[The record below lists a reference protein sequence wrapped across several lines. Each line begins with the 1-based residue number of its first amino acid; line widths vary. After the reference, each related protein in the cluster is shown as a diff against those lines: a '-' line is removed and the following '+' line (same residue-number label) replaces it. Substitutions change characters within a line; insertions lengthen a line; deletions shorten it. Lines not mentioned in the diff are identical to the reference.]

1 MNYPL
6 IEPILL
12 EIGPLAVRWYG
23 LMYLLAFLA
32 CYVLG
37 NQRAKKHDSDWDKA
51 DVSDVIFYGVVGTI
65 VGGRLGFVLFYAFD
79 RFLVEPLWL
88 FKLWEGGMSFHGGML
103 GVVAALW
110 LYGRKTSRDFWR
122 VADFAAPLVAIGL
135 GFGRIGNFI
144 NAELPGRVT
153 ESSLGVH
160 FPCGAVS
167 GLNFTCF
174 GQWDGALR
182 HLSSLYQ
189 AFGEGVVLFMI
200 VWLFSLRARR
210 SGLISGMFLTGYG
223 AIRFVTEW
231 FREPDAA
238 IGFIAFDWLTMG
250 QLLSLP
256 MIAFGIL
263 LLFGIAQ
270 DYFEGLRQK

>member
-6 IEPILL
+6 IEPILI

-37 NQRAKKHDSDWDKA
+37 SQRAGKDDSGWEKT
-51 DVSDVIFYGVVGTI
+51 DVSDLIFYGVVGTI
-65 VGGRLGFVLFYAFD
+65 VGGRFGFVLFYSFD
-79 RFLVEPLWL
+79 KFLLEPLWL
-88 FKLWEGGMSFHGGML
+88 FKLWEGGMSFHGGLL
-103 GVVAALW
+103 GVVTALW
-110 LYGRKTSRDFWR
+110 LYARKTSRHFWL
-122 VADFAAPLVAIGL
+122 VADFAAPLVPIGL

-153 ESSLGVH
+153 DNLLGVH
-160 FPCGAVS
+160 FPCASVS
-167 GLNFTCF
+167 NLNLTCF

-182 HLSSLYQ
+182 HVSSLYQ
-189 AFGEGVVLFMI
+189 AFGEGVLLFMI
-200 VWLFSLRARR
+200 VWLFSIRARR
-210 SGLISGMFLTGYG
+210 PGLISGMFLTGYG
-223 AIRFVTEW
+223 TIRFVIEW

-238 IGFIAFDWLTMG
+238 IGFVAFDWLTMG

-263 LLFGIAQ
+263 LLSGFAQ
-270 DYFEGLRQK
+270 DYFEGLRRK

>member
-6 IEPILL
+6 IEPILI

-23 LMYLLAFLA
+23 LMYLLAFLT

-37 NQRAKKHDSDWDKA
+37 SQRAKRENSGWDKT

-65 VGGRLGFVLFYAFD
+65 VGGRLGFVLFYSFD

-88 FKLWEGGMSFHGGML
+88 FRLWEGGMSFHGGLL
-103 GVVAALW
+103 GVITALW
-110 LYGRKTSRDFWR
+110 LYGRKTSRGFWA
-122 VADFAAPLVAIGL
+122 VADFAGPLVPIGL

-144 NAELPGRVT
+144 NAELPGRIT
-153 ESSLGVH
+153 ESPLGVH
-160 FPCGAVS
+160 FPCGSLS
-167 GLNFTCF
+167 GVNLTCF
-174 GQWDGALR
+174 GQWDIELR

-200 VWLFSLRARR
+200 VWLFSLQARR
-210 SGLISGMFLTGYG
+210 SGLISGMFLTAYG
-223 AIRFVTEW
+223 VIRFVTEW

-256 MIAFGIL
+256 MIVFGIL
-263 LLFGIAQ
+263 LLSGFAQ
-270 DYFEGLRQK
+270 DYFEGLRRK